1 MENEEFIQRSADY
14 ALGGFEGEDLRAF
27 EAYLKTASPQE
38 LETFSELASTAAM
51 LPLALERKSPSHRV
65 KDELMQKIA
74 LSSRAREAVHERTA
88 SLAQKSL
95 PTRNWMPLAIG
106 ASLAMVVVFSLFVVN
121 LMNTINRQNERLIVA
136 EQEKHQLNT
145 RLVELRDELT
155 RKDEQLKVLAAKDLQ
170 MSMMKGMEVNPVG
183 YGKIIWD
190 PEHGTA
196 ILQVSNLPAVPSNK
210 DYQLWVIKDKKPI
223 SAGVFSVHDTNAAF
237 FRIENLAVTNPKE
250 IGAFAVTLEPKG
262 GMPQPTGDMY
272 MKGTPR
278 I

>member
-1 MENEEFIQRSADY
+1 MEKEEFIQVSADY
-14 ALGGFEGEDLRAF
+14 ALGGLEGEGLRAF

-74 LSSRAREAVHERTA
+74 LSSRAREAAQERTA
-88 SLAQKSL
+88 SLAQKPL
-95 PTRNWMPLAIG
+95 PTRNWMPWAIG

-121 LMNTINRQNERLIVA
+121 LMNTINRQNERLVVA
-136 EQEKHQLNT
+136 EQEKQQLNT

-155 RKDEQLKVLAAKDLQ
+155 RKDEQLKVLAARDLQ
-170 MSMMKGMEVNPVG
+170 MSMMKGMGANPVG

-223 SAGVFSVHDTNAAF
+223 SAGVFSVHDTNANF
-237 FRIENLAVTNPKE
+237 FKIENLAVTNPKE

-272 MKGTPR
+272 MMGTPR